1 MNYESLPDDLK
12 DRGRFCVWR
21 YEDRNGRRTKVPY
34 HPLSGE
40 AARSNDPDSFVSFSE
55 AVQANGYDGIGI
67 GIFNG
72 LCAVDLDD
80 CITDAGY
87 IKQPAA
93 DIIHLMHSYT
103 EVSPGGNG
111 IHILFRA
118 DGFNYDTGRYYI
130 MNHRSGIEVYVAGAT
145 NKYLTVTGELFEGIR
160 YPFGDRTKELAV
172 LLERFMKRP
181 EADRGANGG
190 NAANGMIPQ
199 TDAQLIGKAI
209 KDYKFRKLWY
219 GDITGYQSQSEAD
232 LAFCGYLAFWLEK
245 DHERMDRVFR
255 KSKLMRPKWDERH
268 GSDTYGAITI
278 RKAIEGCTD
287 VYDPAQPPKAKVFQ
301 PLLPLKQQDSE
312 LPPFPVECLPAVM
325 KDYVKAVAAHSQTS
339 EDMAA
344 VIGIGVL
351 AVCLQGKFL
360 VQGTPGYTEPL
371 SLYTVV
377 IAAPGERKSSVMRE
391 MTGFLYDYEKD
402 FNEMRGPEIRKNR
415 QDRENLERKI
425 EGLRDQ
431 LRKTENEEAEAE
443 LFYLEGELDDLEEM
457 KDVRFFADDCS
468 SEALTSLLA
477 NNGGV
482 FSVISTE
489 GGIFDIMAG
498 RYSSKANIDVWLK
511 GHCGDA
517 IRVDRLGRDPEYIP
531 HPALSAILSI
541 QPSVLDEIM
550 SNTTM
555 MGRGLIARFLYA
567 SPPSRI
573 GSRVFC
579 SPPVP
584 ENIAK
589 AYKELVYSLMA
600 IPKPEEASKLI
611 LSDQAIEI
619 ISDYFS
625 EHEAFLAGEGQI
637 ISDWGAKYIGAV
649 LRIAGLLHVA
659 EEGEYAS
666 EIPGEI
672 MRKAIE
678 IGKYF
683 LAHSAYAY
691 SMMGSDLSIKK
702 AQFVLGRIKR
712 EKITSVKRWE
722 LAKLCRGKYFK
733 NSESI
738 QPTLELLESYGYI
751 RIDNAEDVQRP
762 GRKSDTMIVVNP
774 EVYSAEKA
782 DG

>member
-1 MNYESLPDDLK
+1 MNYEALPDDLK
-12 DRGRFCVWR
+12 DHGRFCAWR

-34 HPLSGE
+34 HPLTGE
-40 AARSNDPDSFVSFSE
+40 AARSNDPGSFVSFSE

-80 CITDAGY
+80 CITDSGY
-87 IKQPAA
+87 IKQPAS

-118 DGFNYDTGRYYI
+118 DGFSYDTGRYYI

-145 NKYLTVTGELFEGIR
+145 NKYVTVTGEHFEGVR

-181 EADRGANGG
+181 EADRGANGE
-190 NAANGMIPQ
+190 NAANGAVQMSDSQ
-199 TDAQLIGKAI
+199 LLAQAI
-209 KDYKFRKLWY
+209 RYPAVKKLMY
-219 GDITGYQSQSEAD
+219 GDISGYQSQSEAD
-232 LAFCGYLAFWLEK
+232 LALCRHLAFWTAK
-245 DHERMDRVFR
+245 DPEQMDRLFR
-255 KSKLMRPKWDERH
+255 RSRLMRPKWDERH
-268 GSDTYGAITI
+268 GGDTYGAITI

-287 VYDPAQPPKAKVFQ
+287 VYDPSQPTKAKVFQ
-301 PLLPLKQQDSE
+301 PLLPLKQQDSD
-312 LPPFPVECLPAVM
+312 LPPFPVGCLPAVM

-377 IAAPGERKSSVMRE
+377 IAVPGVRKSSVMRE

-415 QDRENLERKI
+415 QERENLERKI

-431 LRKTENEEAEAE
+431 LRKSENEEAEAE

-517 IRVDRLGRDPEYIP
+517 IRVDRLGREPEYIP

-555 MGRGLIARFLYA
+555 TGRGLIARFLYA

-584 ENIAK
+584 ENTAK
-589 AYKELVYSLMA
+589 AYKDLVYSLMA
-600 IPKPEEASKLI
+600 IPKPEETSKLI
-611 LSDQAIEI
+611 
-619 ISDYFS
+619 F
-625 EHEAFLAGEGQI
+625 
-637 ISDWGAKYIGAV
+637 
-649 LRIAGLLHVA
+649 
-659 EEGEYAS
+659 
-666 EIPGEI
+666 
-672 MRKAIE
+672 
-678 IGKYF
+678 
-683 LAHSAYAY
+683 
-691 SMMGSDLSIKK
+691 
-702 AQFVLGRIKR
+702 
-712 EKITSVKRWE
+712 
-722 LAKLCRGKYFK
+722 KLWK
-733 NSESI
+733 
-738 QPTLELLESYGYI
+738 ELLLV
-751 RIDNAEDVQRP
+751 RTLVTLAACMQ
-762 GRKSDTMIVVNP
+762 DT
-774 EVYSAEKA
+774 
-782 DG
+782 